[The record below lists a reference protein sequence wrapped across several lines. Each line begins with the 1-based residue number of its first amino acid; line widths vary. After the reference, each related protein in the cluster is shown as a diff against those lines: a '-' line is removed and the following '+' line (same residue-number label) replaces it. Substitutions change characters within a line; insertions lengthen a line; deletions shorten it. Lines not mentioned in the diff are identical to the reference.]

1 MKDFGCYRHVLF
13 EDLKNYLNRNEYLA
27 GFTTME
33 QSYIRKNIG
42 AIGSEDIEKA
52 LSKISF
58 SLNELSYNEFAEL
71 LYQKRLISGNLYII
85 NDFQTIYQTN
95 HINNK
100 KFVSY
105 GLDNHPS
112 QIYKLICFAISN
124 EEILPQIYIMYNN
137 KIQPWCVLY
146 NPKYKVLDDGTKDK
160 GRIFYLQDQ
169 NGNVANYD
177 FKNILFDYNDQDY
190 YTFSN
195 QEKEDNSQNCFNNDL
210 RQSFGN
216 IIQVPI
222 NRLICNYNG
231 IFVNDFQ
238 EQDLSIKQ
246 VIKRDDNYYID
257 YLDIETLTHQFYAIA
272 KNQNFIA

>member
-1 MKDFGCYRHVLF
+1 MNEFGCYRHVLF

-27 GFTTME
+27 GFTSIE
-33 QSYIRKNIG
+33 QAYIRTNIG
-42 AIGSEDIEKA
+42 AVGKDEIEQA
-52 LSKISF
+52 LSSIAF
-58 SLNELSYNEFAEL
+58 NINELSYQEFSEF
-71 LYQKRLISGNLYII
+71 LYQKKLIAGCIYII

-95 HINNK
+95 YIING
-100 KFVSY
+100 KFISY
-105 GLDNHPS
+105 GLEEKPS

-124 EEILPQIYIMYNN
+124 EELLPQVQVIYNN
-137 KIQPWCVLY
+137 KIQPWYVLY
-146 NPKYKVLDDGTKDK
+146 NPYYKILDDGTKDK

-169 NGNVANYD
+169 NGNIANYD
-177 FKNILFDYNDQDY
+177 FKNMLFDYNGEDY
-190 YTFSN
+190 FTLSN
-195 QEKEDNSQNCFNNDL
+195 QDKADNSQNCFNNDL